1 MDLLN
6 DIYRK
11 SCEPKCESYT
21 KIDDNIILIDNFFEN
36 FKSAKN
42 FFAGRDK
49 WKCIPY
55 QELAKPGYESFFPN
69 WVGRSLMEKFCTD
82 NKKNMQV
89 FFSQKK
95 ASKIHFSKFFK
106 LSGDDS

>member
-36 FKSAKN
+36 FKSAKKFLQAEIN
-42 FFAGRDK
+42 GNAFHIKNSLNQGTKVF
-49 WKCIPY
+49 
-55 QELAKPGYESFFPN
+55 SPN
-69 WVGRSLMEKFCTD
+69 WVGRSLMENFA
-82 NKKNMQV
+82 Q
-89 FFSQKK
+89 
-95 ASKIHFSKFFK
+95 IIE
-106 LSGDDS
+106 